1 MRLLIALCSTLWIL
15 AACAS
20 TERPA
25 GDRQSLAGSWVF
37 EVQTGTNVTHGSMVL
52 SGEKQ
57 HYTGT
62 LTTDQGSNVL
72 PIRSLNLD
80 GSRMDMT
87 VESPNGLVTFQGTL
101 GADTRTFLGTVTY
114 YTGQSFPMSGSRRDE

>member
-1 MRLLIALCSTLWIL
+1 MRLLNVLCLALWLL

-20 TERPA
+20 TDRPA
-25 GDRQSLAGSWVF
+25 SDRPSLAGSWVF
-37 EVQTGTNVTHGSMVL
+37 EVQTGTNVTHGSMIL

-72 PIRSLNLD
+72 PIRSLVMD

-87 VESPNGLVTFQGTL
+87 IESPNGLVTFQGAL
-101 GADTRTFLGTVTY
+101 SADIRTFLGTVTY
-114 YTGQSFPMSGSRRDE
+114 HTGQSFPMSGTRRE

>member
-1 MRLLIALCSTLWIL
+1 MRLLIALCSALL
-15 AACAS
+15 LLSACAS
-20 TERPA
+20 TDRPA
-25 GDRQSLAGSWVF
+25 SDRPSLAGSWVF

-72 PIRSLNLD
+72 PIRSLTLD

-87 VESPNGLVTFQGTL
+87 VESPNGLVTFQGAL

-114 YTGQSFPMSGSRRDE
+114 YTGQSFPMSGTRRE